1 MKITYDAEARAA
13 YIYLS
18 DSPVQGGQNV
28 TDQVTVDLD
37 KDGNAVGI
45 ELLDVDAPVVEN
57 ITGRSADA
65 AR

>member
-1 MKITYDAEARAA
+1 MKVTYDAEARAA

-18 DSPVQGGQNV
+18 DSPVRGGQNV